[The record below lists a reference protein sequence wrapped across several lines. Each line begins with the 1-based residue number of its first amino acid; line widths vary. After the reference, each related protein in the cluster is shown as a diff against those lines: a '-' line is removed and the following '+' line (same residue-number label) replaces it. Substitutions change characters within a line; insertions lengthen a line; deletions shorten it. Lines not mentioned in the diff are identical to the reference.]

1 MKRILFI
8 MVLGLARAAG
18 VSADDF
24 STYVGRGNAA
34 YQEGE
39 YSQALDWYH
48 QAEVERPETPGLD
61 FNIGTTLYQEGKY
74 EEALEKLQK
83 SLNTEDITHEALAQ
97 YNIGNGRFRTGDYQA
112 AIQAYQ
118 KSLELNP
125 DDLDAKYNL
134 ELARIRLKEQMQKQ
148 QQDPQQQQQQQQEQ
162 QQQQQ
167 EQPEQENQEQQ
178 QPEQP
183 QDEQQQDQQQP
194 QPQPQEVEEDE
205 MSKEDAERILNALK
219 DDEKDVQ
226 KKINH
231 NLPKGNYQGNDW

>member
-1 MKRILFI
+1 MIRMTNI
-8 MVLGLARAAG
+8 MAVLLLMAG
-18 VSADDF
+18 TIAADDF
-24 STYVGRGNAA
+24 SKYVGRGNAA
-34 YQEGE
+34 YEEGE

-61 FNIGTTLYQEGKY
+61 FNIGTTLYKEGKY
-74 EEALEKLQK
+74 EEALEKLQS
-83 SLNTEDITHEALAQ
+83 SLRTDNITHEALAH
-97 YNIGNGRFRTGDYQA
+97 YNVGNGYFRTGDYQA

-134 ELARIRLKEQMQKQ
+134 ELARIRLKEQLQKQ
-148 QQDPQQQQQQQQEQ
+148 EQDPQQQQQDQQ

-178 QPEQP
+178 QQP
-183 QDEQQQDQQQP
+183 QDQDQQDQKQ
-194 QPQPQEVEEDE
+194 QPQPQEVDENE

-226 KKINH
+226 KKINR
-231 NLPKGNYQGNDW
+231 NLPRGNYQGNDW

>member
-1 MKRILFI
+1 MKRILAI
-8 MVLGLARAAG
+8 VTIYGVVAAG
-18 VSADDF
+18 ADADDF
-24 STYVGRGNAA
+24 SKYVGRGNAA

-83 SLNTEDITHEALAQ
+83 ALNTDDIAHEALAH

-118 KSLELNP
+118 QSLELNP

-134 ELARIRLKEQMQKQ
+134 ELARIKLKEQLQKQ
-148 QQDPQQQQQQQQEQ
+148 QQDPQQQQQEQQPEQQ

-167 EQPEQENQEQQ
+167 EQPEQEQQQNQPEDQQQQEQQ
-178 QPEQP
+178 QQ
-183 QDEQQQDQQQP
+183 QQQP
-194 QPQPQEVEEDE
+194 QPQEVQEDE

-219 DDEKDVQ
+219 DDEKEVQ
-226 KKINH
+226 KTINR
-231 NLPKGNYQGNDW
+231 NLSKGNYQGKDW